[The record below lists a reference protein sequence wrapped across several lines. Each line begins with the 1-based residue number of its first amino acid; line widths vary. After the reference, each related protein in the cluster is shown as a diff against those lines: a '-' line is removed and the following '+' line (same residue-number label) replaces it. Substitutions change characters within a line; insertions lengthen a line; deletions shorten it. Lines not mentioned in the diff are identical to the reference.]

1 MALDTV
7 TNLDDHIDKHNLKL
21 ALVEISPILIPYV
34 LGFFVFR
41 GLYVTFPIYLQ
52 LKEGYSETEIVNL
65 WAIISTV
72 ALFAGGL
79 TRIPAG
85 ILSDRIGR
93 VKAIS
98 LGFLLYLLALSLLIF
113 ASGIWVY
120 LVSIT
125 LVRMTLNLYAMTGR
139 GIASASER
147 EKGFKNGMLTSMVG
161 LGSLLGPLVLSYSLD
176 NFQPDT
182 MLYIIVVFIGIDAVV
197 FFIALKFIPILFKK
211 ISDTPM
217 EFPLEKMS
225 RKNVSARQYFKDRGV
240 IKSISLFF
248 ATGIVYG
255 LITVI
260 FTIYGY
266 NVLLIDITT
275 IGLVVGIGALSNM
288 LIAPIVGA
296 LYMRFLDEQIRLIAW
311 FGIALASFI
320 TMFGQVSSLLFFT
333 GYVLLSVSNSM
344 FFTMEITRLGR
355 IVKKEAFSIIF
366 GTATTLVIIGSAISS
381 SVTKVLYEIDTEATF
396 IAAFGISLI
405 TFLVL
410 LLTTPL
416 KRSQ

>member
-1 MALDTV
+1 MDTV

-52 LKEGYSETEIVNL
+52 LKEGFSEAEIVNL

-72 ALFAGGL
+72 ALFAGGI

-93 VKAIS
+93 IKAIS

-113 ASGIWVY
+113 ASGLWVY

-197 FFIALKFIPILFKK
+197 FFIALKLIPILFKK

-240 IKSISLFF
+240 MKSISLFF

-275 IGLVVGIGALSNM
+275 LGLVVGIGALSNM

-311 FGIALASFI
+311 FG
-320 TMFGQVSSLLFFT
+320 
-333 GYVLLSVSNSM
+333 
-344 FFTMEITRLGR
+344 
-355 IVKKEAFSIIF
+355 
-366 GTATTLVIIGSAISS
+366 
-381 SVTKVLYEIDTEATF
+381 
-396 IAAFGISLI
+396 
-405 TFLVL
+405 
-410 LLTTPL
+410 
-416 KRSQ
+416 